1 MNEKKSR
8 TRPAAASLSLV
19 LAVAL
24 AFPAAAQDVREPVKK
39 VLSLEECVEM
49 GLKTS
54 KALHASEARVEAS
67 TARSKEVNAS
77 RLPSLK
83 LSGGYTRLSEVPP
96 FEVHLPFPSGLTV
109 PSTFVVSPNY
119 FDNYSV
125 RMGLQQP
132 LFTGFRLQ
140 SSAAMARLGAQAAVE
155 DLAGDRNQVIFAVKN
170 AYWNLFKAGEFKK
183 VVDESAA
190 QVEAHLADVRNF
202 FEQGLLTRNEVL
214 KAEVQ
219 LSNVKLARL
228 DAANGVEMAAVWL
241 NSLIGAQLDDPIEP
255 AATIEELEA
264 GARKMPGGRGGLD
277 GLVDKALGG
286 RPELRAMDLRV
297 KAGEAGV
304 TLARSGW
311 FPQVILT
318 GNYYDLRPN
327 PRLMPAKDRFYSTWD
342 LGVSVSMDL
351 WNWNATLRQT
361 QQAKA
366 LLAQALDVLGQLRDA
381 AAVEVRQSWLA
392 LKSAREKI
400 DVAGV
405 AVAQADENLRV
416 TNERFKEG
424 VALNSEV
431 LDAETALL
439 QAKTGHTQALVD
451 LELAKAGLAKA
462 VGE

>member
-1 MNEKKSR
+1 MIKS
-8 TRPAAASLSLV
+8 PKIAKAAAVLV
-19 LAVAL
+19 LALLVSVL
-24 AFPAAAQDVREPVKK
+24 PGAAQDVRGPAKK
-39 VLSLEECVEM
+39 VVTLEECLEM
-49 GLKTS
+49 GLRTS

-67 TARSKEVNAS
+67 AARSKEVNAS

-83 LSGGYTRLSEVPP
+83 LSGGYARLSEVPP
-96 FEVHLPFPSGLTV
+96 FEVHLPFPQGFPV

-125 RMGLQQP
+125 RLGLQQP
-132 LFTGFRLQ
+132 LFTGFRLE
-140 SSAAMARLGAQAAVE
+140 SGAAMARLGAQAAE
-155 DLAGDRNQVIFAVKN
+155 QDLAGDRNQVAFAVKN

-183 VVDESAA
+183 VVDENAA

-202 FEQGLLTRNEVL
+202 FDQGLLTRNEVL
-214 KAEVQ
+214 KVEVQ

-228 DAANGVEMAAVWL
+228 DAANSVEMAAVWL
-241 NSLIGAQLDDPIEP
+241 NSLIGAPLDDPIEP
-255 AATIEELEA
+255 AVTIGELEA
-264 GARKMPGGRGGLD
+264 GAQRMSEEWCDLD
-277 GLVDKALGG
+277 GLVDKALAG
-286 RPELRAMDLRV
+286 RPELRAMGLRV

-304 TLARSGW
+304 TLAKSGW
-311 FPQVILT
+311 YPQVALT
-318 GNYYDLRPN
+318 GNYYNLRPN
-327 PRLMPAKDRFYSTWD
+327 PRLMPAKDKFYSTWD
-342 LGVSVSMDL
+342 LGISVSMDL

-366 LLAQALDVLGQLRDA
+366 QLAQILDGLGQLKDA
-381 AAVEVRQSWLA
+381 AAVEVRQNWLA

-400 DVAGV
+400 GVAGE
-405 AVAQADENLRV
+405 AVAQAEENLRV

-424 VALNSEV
+424 VALNSDV

-451 LELAKAGLAKA
+451 HELALARLAKA

>member
-1 MNEKKSR
+1 MIKSLNLAN
-8 TRPAAASLSLV
+8 AAAMLV
-19 LAVAL
+19 LALLVSVL
-24 AFPAAAQDVREPVKK
+24 PSAAQDVRGQTKK
-39 VLSLEECVEM
+39 VVTLEECVEM
-49 GLKTS
+49 GLRTS

-67 TARSKEVNAS
+67 AARSKEVNAS

-83 LSGGYTRLSEVPP
+83 LSGGYTRLSDVPP
-96 FEVHLPFPSGLTV
+96 FEVHLPFPPGFPV

-125 RMGLQQP
+125 RLGLQQP

-140 SSAAMARLGAQAAVE
+140 SGAAMARLGAQAAVE
-155 DLAGDRNQVIFAVKN
+155 DLAGDRTQVAFAVKN

-183 VVDESAA
+183 VVDDNAA

-214 KAEVQ
+214 KVEVQ

-228 DAANGVEMAAVWL
+228 DAANSVEMAAVWL
-241 NSLIGAQLDDPIEP
+241 NNLIGAPLDDPIEP
-255 AATIEELEA
+255 AVTTGELEA
-264 GARKMPGGRGGLD
+264 GARKMSEEWSDLD

-304 TLARSGW
+304 TLAKSGW
-311 FPQVILT
+311 YPQVALT
-318 GNYYDLRPN
+318 GNYYNLRPN
-327 PRLMPAKDRFYSTWD
+327 PRLMPAKDKFYSTWD
-342 LGVSVSMDL
+342 LGISVSLDL

-366 LLAQALDVLGQLRDA
+366 HLAQILDGLGQLKDA
-381 AAVEVRQSWLA
+381 AAVEVRQNWLA

-400 DVAGV
+400 GVAGD
-405 AVAQADENLRV
+405 AVAQAEENLRI

-424 VALNSEV
+424 VALNSDV

-451 LELAKAGLAKA
+451 HELAMARLAKA

>member
-1 MNEKKSR
+1 MIKSLNLANAAAVLVLALSVSVL
-8 TRPAAASLSLV
+8 PAAAR
-19 LAVAL
+19 
-24 AFPAAAQDVREPVKK
+24 DVREPVKK
-39 VLSLEECVEM
+39 VVTLEECVEM

-67 TARSKEVNAS
+67 AARFKEVNAS

-83 LSGGYTRLSEVPP
+83 LSGGYARLSEVPP
-96 FEVHLPFPSGLTV
+96 FEVRLPFPPAFPV

-140 SSAAMARLGAQAAVE
+140 SSAAMARLGTQVAVE
-155 DLAGDRNQVIFAVKN
+155 DLAGDRNQVVFAVKN

-183 VVDESAA
+183 VVDENTA
-190 QVEAHLADVRNF
+190 QLEAHLADLRNF

-219 LSNVKLARL
+219 LSNMKLVRL
-228 DAANGVEMAAVWL
+228 DAANSVEMAAVWL
-241 NSLIGAQLDDPIEP
+241 NNLIGAPLDDPIEP
-255 AATIEELEA
+255 AVTTGELEA
-264 GARKMPGGRGGLD
+264 GARKMSEEWSDLD

-286 RPELRAMDLRV
+286 RPELRAMGLRV

-304 TLARSGW
+304 TLAKSGW
-311 FPQVILT
+311 YPQVALT
-318 GNYYDLRPN
+318 GNYYNLKPN
-327 PRLMPAKDRFYSTWD
+327 PRLMPAKDKFTSTWD
-342 LGVSVSMDL
+342 IGISVSMDL

-366 LLAQALDVLGQLRDA
+366 QLAQILDGLGQLKDA
-381 AAVEVRQSWLA
+381 AAVEVRQNWLA

-400 DVAGV
+400 GVAGD
-405 AVAQADENLRV
+405 AVAQAEENLRV

-424 VALNSEV
+424 VALNSDV

-439 QAKTGHTQALVD
+439 QAKTSRTQALVD
-451 LELAKAGLAKA
+451 HELAKARLAKA

>member
-1 MNEKKSR
+1 MNERKSR
-8 TRPAAASLSLV
+8 TRPAAAGLSVV

-24 AFPAAAQDVREPVKK
+24 AFSAAAQDVREPVKK
-39 VLSLEECVEM
+39 AVTLEECVEM
-49 GLKTS
+49 GLRTS

-96 FEVHLPFPSGLTV
+96 FEVRLPFPTGFPV
-109 PSTFVVSPNY
+109 PSTFVVSPSY

-125 RMGLQQP
+125 RLGLQQP
-132 LFTGFRLQ
+132 LFTGFRIQ
-140 SSAAMARLGAQAAVE
+140 SGAAMARLGAQAAE
-155 DLAGDRNQVIFAVKN
+155 QDLSGDRNQVVFAVKN

-183 VVDESAA
+183 VVDEIAV

-214 KAEVQ
+214 KVEVQ

-228 DAANGVEMAAVWL
+228 DAANSVEMAAVWL
-241 NSLIGAQLDDPIEP
+241 NSLIGAPLDDPIEP
-255 AATIEELEA
+255 AATTGELEA
-264 GARKMPGGRGGLD
+264 GARKIPGEWSDLD
-277 GLVDKALGG
+277 GLVNKALGG

-304 TLARSGW
+304 TFARSGW
-311 FPQVILT
+311 YPQVTLT
-318 GNYYDLRPN
+318 GSFYDLRPN
-327 PRLMPAKDRFYSTWD
+327 PRLMPAKDKFTSTWD
-342 LGVSVSMDL
+342 LGISVSMDL

-366 LLAQALDVLGQLRDA
+366 QLAQAMDGLGQLKDA
-381 AAVEVRQSWLA
+381 AAVEVRQSWLT
-392 LKSAREKI
+392 LKSAMEKI
-400 DVAGV
+400 GVARD
-405 AVAQADENLRV
+405 AVAQAEENLRV

-424 VALNSEV
+424 VALNSDV

-439 QAKTGHTQALVD
+439 QAKTGHTQSLVD
-451 LELAKAGLAKA
+451 LELAKARLAK
-462 VGE
+462 VIGE

>member
-1 MNEKKSR
+1 MIKSLNLANAAAVLVLALSVSVL
-8 TRPAAASLSLV
+8 PAAAR
-19 LAVAL
+19 
-24 AFPAAAQDVREPVKK
+24 DVREPVKK
-39 VLSLEECVEM
+39 VVTLEECVEL

-67 TARSKEVNAS
+67 AARFKEVNAS

-83 LSGGYTRLSEVPP
+83 LSGGYARLSEVPP
-96 FEVHLPFPSGLTV
+96 FEVRLPFPPGFPV

-140 SSAAMARLGAQAAVE
+140 SSAAMARFGAQAAVE
-155 DLAGDRNQVIFAVKN
+155 DLAGDRNQVVFAVKN

-183 VVDESAA
+183 VVDENTA
-190 QVEAHLADVRNF
+190 QLEAHLADLRNF

-219 LSNVKLARL
+219 LSNMKLARL
-228 DAANGVEMAAVWL
+228 DAANSVEMAAVWL
-241 NSLIGAQLDDPIEP
+241 NNLIGAPLDDPIEP
-255 AATIEELEA
+255 AVTTGELEA
-264 GARKMPGGRGGLD
+264 GARKMSEEWSDLD

-286 RPELRAMDLRV
+286 RPELRAMGLRV

-304 TLARSGW
+304 TLAKSGW
-311 FPQVILT
+311 YPQVALT
-318 GNYYDLRPN
+318 GNYYNLKPN
-327 PRLMPAKDRFYSTWD
+327 PRLMPAKDKFTSTWD
-342 LGVSVSMDL
+342 IGISVSMDL

-366 LLAQALDVLGQLRDA
+366 QLAQILDGLGQLKDA
-381 AAVEVRQSWLA
+381 AAVEVRQNWLA

-400 DVAGV
+400 GVAGD
-405 AVAQADENLRV
+405 AVAQAEENLRV

-424 VALNSEV
+424 VALNSDV

-439 QAKTGHTQALVD
+439 QAKTSRTQAFVD
-451 LELAKAGLAKA
+451 HELAKARLAKA

>member
-8 TRPAAASLSLV
+8 TRPAAAGLSVV

-24 AFPAAAQDVREPVKK
+24 AFPAAAQDVREAAKK
-39 VLSLEECVEM
+39 VVTLEECVEM

-54 KALHASEARVEAS
+54 KALHASEARVDAS

-83 LSGGYTRLSEVPP
+83 LSGGYMRLSEVPP
-96 FEVHLPFPSGLTV
+96 FEVHLPFPPGFPV

-125 RMGLQQP
+125 RLGLQQP

-140 SSAAMARLGAQAAVE
+140 SSAAMARLGAQAAE
-155 DLAGDRNQVIFAVKN
+155 QDLSDDRNQVVFAVKN

-183 VVDESAA
+183 VVDENAT

-228 DAANGVEMAAVWL
+228 DAANSVEMTAVWL
-241 NSLIGAQLDDPIEP
+241 NSLIGAPLDDPIEP
-255 AATIEELEA
+255 AATTGELEA
-264 GARKMPGGRGGLD
+264 GAQKVPEAWGDLK

-286 RPELRAMDLRV
+286 RPELKAMDLRV

-304 TLARSGW
+304 TLAKSGRY
-311 FPQVILT
+311 PQVTLT

-327 PRLMPAKDRFYSTWD
+327 LRLMPAKNKFTSTWD

-366 LLAQALDVLGQLRDA
+366 LLAQVLDGLGQLKDA

-392 LKSAREKI
+392 LKSAGERIGVARE
-400 DVAGV
+400 
-405 AVAQADENLRV
+405 AVAQAEENLRV

-424 VALNSEV
+424 VALNSDV
-431 LDAETALL
+431 LDAEKALL
-439 QAKTGHTQALVD
+439 QAKTGHMQALVD
-451 LELAKAGLAKA
+451 HELAKARLAKA
-462 VGE
+462 IGE

>member
-1 MNEKKSR
+1 MIKSLNLANAAAVLVLALSVSVL
-8 TRPAAASLSLV
+8 PAAAR
-19 LAVAL
+19 
-24 AFPAAAQDVREPVKK
+24 DVREPVKK
-39 VLSLEECVEM
+39 VVTLEECVEM

-67 TARSKEVNAS
+67 AARFKEVNAS

-83 LSGGYTRLSEVPP
+83 LSGGYARLSEVPP
-96 FEVHLPFPSGLTV
+96 FEVRLPFPPGFPV

-140 SSAAMARLGAQAAVE
+140 SSAAMARLGTQVAVE
-155 DLAGDRNQVIFAVKN
+155 DLAGDRNQVVFAVKN

-183 VVDESAA
+183 VVDENTA
-190 QVEAHLADVRNF
+190 QLEAHLADLRNF

-219 LSNVKLARL
+219 LSSMKLARL
-228 DAANGVEMAAVWL
+228 DAANSVEMAAVWL
-241 NSLIGAQLDDPIEP
+241 NNLIGAPLDDPIEP
-255 AATIEELEA
+255 AVTTGELEA
-264 GARKMPGGRGGLD
+264 GARKMSEEWSDLD

-286 RPELRAMDLRV
+286 RPELRAMGLRV

-304 TLARSGW
+304 TLAKSGW
-311 FPQVILT
+311 YPQVALT
-318 GNYYDLRPN
+318 GNYYNLKPN
-327 PRLMPAKDRFYSTWD
+327 PRLMPAKDKFTSTWD
-342 LGVSVSMDL
+342 IGISVSMDL

-366 LLAQALDVLGQLRDA
+366 QLAQILDGLGQLKDA
-381 AAVEVRQSWLA
+381 AAVEVRQNWLA

-400 DVAGV
+400 GVAGD
-405 AVAQADENLRV
+405 AVAQAEENLRV
-416 TNERFKEG
+416 TEERFKEG
-424 VALNSEV
+424 VALNSDV

-439 QAKTGHTQALVD
+439 QAKTGRTQALVD
-451 LELAKAGLAKA
+451 HELAKARLAKA

>member
-1 MNEKKSR
+1 MIKSLNLANAAAVLVLALSVSVL
-8 TRPAAASLSLV
+8 PAAAR
-19 LAVAL
+19 
-24 AFPAAAQDVREPVKK
+24 DVREPVKK
-39 VLSLEECVEM
+39 VVTLEECVEM

-67 TARSKEVNAS
+67 AARFKEVNAS

-83 LSGGYTRLSEVPP
+83 LSGGYARLSEVPP
-96 FEVHLPFPSGLTV
+96 FEVRLPFPPGFPV

-140 SSAAMARLGAQAAVE
+140 SSAAMARLGTQVAVE
-155 DLAGDRNQVIFAVKN
+155 DLAGDRNQVVFAVKN

-183 VVDESAA
+183 VVDENTA
-190 QVEAHLADVRNF
+190 QLEAHLADLRNF

-219 LSNVKLARL
+219 LSNMKLARL
-228 DAANGVEMAAVWL
+228 DAANSVEMAAVWL
-241 NSLIGAQLDDPIEP
+241 NNLIGAPLDDPIEP
-255 AATIEELEA
+255 VVTTGELEA
-264 GARKMPGGRGGLD
+264 GARKMSEEWSDLD

-286 RPELRAMDLRV
+286 RPELRAMGLRV

-304 TLARSGW
+304 TLAKSGW
-311 FPQVILT
+311 YPQVALT
-318 GNYYDLRPN
+318 GNYYNLKPN
-327 PRLMPAKDRFYSTWD
+327 PRLMPAKDKFTSTWD
-342 LGVSVSMDL
+342 LGISVSMDL

-366 LLAQALDVLGQLRDA
+366 QLAQILDGLGQLKDA
-381 AAVEVRQSWLA
+381 AAVEVRQNWLA

-400 DVAGV
+400 GVAGD
-405 AVAQADENLRV
+405 AVAQAEENLRV

-424 VALNSEV
+424 VALNSDV

-439 QAKTGHTQALVD
+439 QAKTGRTQALVD
-451 LELAKAGLAKA
+451 HELAKARLAKA

>member
-1 MNEKKSR
+1 MIKSLNSAN
-8 TRPAAASLSLV
+8 AAAVLV
-19 LAVAL
+19 LALLVSVL
-24 AFPAAAQDVREPVKK
+24 PAAAQDVRGPAKK
-39 VLSLEECVEM
+39 VVTLEECVEM

-67 TARSKEVNAS
+67 AARSKEVNAS

-83 LSGGYTRLSEVPP
+83 LSGGYTKLSEVPP
-96 FEVHLPFPSGLTV
+96 FEVHLPFPPGFPV

-125 RMGLQQP
+125 RLGLQQP

-140 SSAAMARLGAQAAVE
+140 SGAAMARLGAQAAE
-155 DLAGDRNQVIFAVKN
+155 QDLAGDRNQVAFAVKN

-183 VVDESAA
+183 VVDENTA
-190 QVEAHLADVRNF
+190 QLEAHLADVRNF

-219 LSNVKLARL
+219 LSNMKLARL
-228 DAANGVEMAAVWL
+228 DAANSVEMAAVWL
-241 NSLIGAQLDDPIEP
+241 NNLIGAPLDDPIEP
-255 AATIEELEA
+255 AVTTGELEA
-264 GARKMPGGRGGLD
+264 GARKMSEEWSDLD

-304 TLARSGW
+304 SLAKSGW
-311 FPQVILT
+311 YPQVALT
-318 GNYYDLRPN
+318 GNYYNLRPN
-327 PRLMPAKDRFYSTWD
+327 PRLMPAKDKFTSTWD
-342 LGVSVSMDL
+342 LGISVSMDL

-366 LLAQALDVLGQLRDA
+366 QLAQILDGLGQLKDA
-381 AAVEVRQSWLA
+381 AAVEVRQNWLA

-400 DVAGV
+400 GVAGD
-405 AVAQADENLRV
+405 AVVQAEENLRV

-424 VALNSEV
+424 VALNSDV

-451 LELAKAGLAKA
+451 HELAMARLAKA

>member
-1 MNEKKSR
+1 MIKSLNLANAAAVLVLALSVSVL
-8 TRPAAASLSLV
+8 PAAAR
-19 LAVAL
+19 
-24 AFPAAAQDVREPVKK
+24 DVREPVKK
-39 VLSLEECVEM
+39 VVTLEECVEM

-67 TARSKEVNAS
+67 AARFKEVNAS

-83 LSGGYTRLSEVPP
+83 LSGGYARLSEVPP
-96 FEVHLPFPSGLTV
+96 FEVRLPFPPGFPV

-140 SSAAMARLGAQAAVE
+140 SSAAMARLGTQVAVE
-155 DLAGDRNQVIFAVKN
+155 DLAGDRNQVVFAVKN

-183 VVDESAA
+183 VVDENTA
-190 QVEAHLADVRNF
+190 QLEAHLADLRNF

-219 LSNVKLARL
+219 LSNMKLARL
-228 DAANGVEMAAVWL
+228 DAANSVEMAAVWL
-241 NSLIGAQLDDPIEP
+241 NNLIGAPLDDPIEP
-255 AATIEELEA
+255 AVTTGELEA
-264 GARKMPGGRGGLD
+264 GARKMSEEWSDLD

-286 RPELRAMDLRV
+286 RPELRAMGLRV

-304 TLARSGW
+304 TLAKSGW
-311 FPQVILT
+311 YPQVALT
-318 GNYYDLRPN
+318 GNYYNLKPN
-327 PRLMPAKDRFYSTWD
+327 PRLMPAKDKFTSTWD
-342 LGVSVSMDL
+342 IGISVSMDL

-366 LLAQALDVLGQLRDA
+366 QLAQILDGLGQLKDA
-381 AAVEVRQSWLA
+381 AAVEVRQNWLA

-400 DVAGV
+400 GVAGD
-405 AVAQADENLRV
+405 AVAQAEENLRV

-424 VALNSEV
+424 VALNSDV

-439 QAKTGHTQALVD
+439 QAKTSRTQALVD
-451 LELAKAGLAKA
+451 HELAKARLAKA

>member
-1 MNEKKSR
+1 MIKSLNLAN
-8 TRPAAASLSLV
+8 AAAVLV
-19 LAVAL
+19 LALSVSVLPVA
-24 AFPAAAQDVREPVKK
+24 ARDVREPVKK
-39 VLSLEECVEM
+39 VVTLEECVEM

-67 TARSKEVNAS
+67 AARFKEVNAS

-83 LSGGYTRLSEVPP
+83 LSGGYARLSEVPP
-96 FEVHLPFPSGLTV
+96 FEVRLPFPPGFPV

-140 SSAAMARLGAQAAVE
+140 SSAAMARLGTQVAVE
-155 DLAGDRNQVIFAVKN
+155 DLAGDRNQVVFAVKN

-183 VVDESAA
+183 VVDENTA
-190 QVEAHLADVRNF
+190 QLEAHLADLRNF

-219 LSNVKLARL
+219 LSNMKLARL
-228 DAANGVEMAAVWL
+228 DAANSVEMAAVWL
-241 NSLIGAQLDDPIEP
+241 NNLIGAPLDDPIEP
-255 AATIEELEA
+255 VVTTGELEA
-264 GARKMPGGRGGLD
+264 GARKMSEEWSDLD

-286 RPELRAMDLRV
+286 RPELRAMGLRV

-304 TLARSGW
+304 TLAKSGW
-311 FPQVILT
+311 YPQVALT
-318 GNYYDLRPN
+318 GNYYNLKPN
-327 PRLMPAKDRFYSTWD
+327 PRLMPAKDKFTSTWD
-342 LGVSVSMDL
+342 LGISVSMDL

-366 LLAQALDVLGQLRDA
+366 QLAQILDGLGQLKDA
-381 AAVEVRQSWLA
+381 AAVEVRQNWLA

-400 DVAGV
+400 GVAGD
-405 AVAQADENLRV
+405 AVAQAEENLRV

-424 VALNSEV
+424 VALNSDV

-439 QAKTGHTQALVD
+439 QAKTGRTQALVD
-451 LELAKAGLAKA
+451 HELAKARLAKA

>member
-1 MNEKKSR
+1 
-8 TRPAAASLSLV
+8 
-19 LAVAL
+19 
-24 AFPAAAQDVREPVKK
+24 
-39 VLSLEECVEM
+39 
-49 GLKTS
+49 
-54 KALHASEARVEAS
+54 
-67 TARSKEVNAS
+67 
-77 RLPSLK
+77 
-83 LSGGYTRLSEVPP
+83 
-96 FEVHLPFPSGLTV
+96 
-109 PSTFVVSPNY
+109 
-119 FDNYSV
+119 
-125 RMGLQQP
+125 
-132 LFTGFRLQ
+132 
-140 SSAAMARLGAQAAVE
+140 VE

>member
-1 MNEKKSR
+1 MIKSLNLANAAAVLVLALSVSVL
-8 TRPAAASLSLV
+8 PAAAR
-19 LAVAL
+19 
-24 AFPAAAQDVREPVKK
+24 DVREPAKK
-39 VLSLEECVEM
+39 VVTLEECVEL

-67 TARSKEVNAS
+67 AARFEEVNAS

-83 LSGGYTRLSEVPP
+83 LSGGYARLSEVPP
-96 FEVHLPFPSGLTV
+96 FEVRLPFPPGFPV

-140 SSAAMARLGAQAAVE
+140 SSAAMARLGTQVAVE
-155 DLAGDRNQVIFAVKN
+155 DLAGDRNQVVFAVKN

-183 VVDESAA
+183 VVDENTA
-190 QVEAHLADVRNF
+190 QLEAHLADLRNF

-219 LSNVKLARL
+219 LSNMKLARF
-228 DAANGVEMAAVWL
+228 DAANSVEMAAVWL
-241 NSLIGAQLDDPIEP
+241 NNLIGAPLDDPIEP
-255 AATIEELEA
+255 AVTTGELEA
-264 GARKMPGGRGGLD
+264 GARKMSEEWSDLD

-286 RPELRAMDLRV
+286 RPELRAMGLRV

-304 TLARSGW
+304 TLAKSGW
-311 FPQVILT
+311 YPQVALT
-318 GNYYDLRPN
+318 GNYYNLKPN
-327 PRLMPAKDRFYSTWD
+327 PRLMPAKDKFTSTWD
-342 LGVSVSMDL
+342 IGISVSMDL

-366 LLAQALDVLGQLRDA
+366 QLAQILDGLGQLKDA
-381 AAVEVRQSWLA
+381 AAVEVRQNWLA

-400 DVAGV
+400 GVAGD

-424 VALNSEV
+424 VALNSDV

-439 QAKTGHTQALVD
+439 QAKTGRTQALVD
-451 LELAKAGLAKA
+451 HELAKARLAKA

>member
-8 TRPAAASLSLV
+8 TRPAAAGLSLV

-24 AFPAAAQDVREPVKK
+24 AFPAAAKDVRKQIKK
-39 VLSLEECVEM
+39 VVTLEECVEM

-54 KALHASEARVEAS
+54 KALYASEARVEAS
-67 TARSKEVNAS
+67 TAKSKEVNAS
-77 RLPSLK
+77 RFPSLK
-83 LSGGYTRLSEVPP
+83 LSGGYARLSKVPP
-96 FEVHLPFPSGLTV
+96 FEVHLPFPPGFPV
-109 PSTFVVSPNY
+109 PSTFVVSPSY

-125 RMGLQQP
+125 RLGFQQP

-140 SSAAMARLGAQAAVE
+140 SGAAMARLAAQAAVE
-155 DLAGDRNQVIFAVKN
+155 DLAGDRSQVVFAVKN

-228 DAANGVEMAAVWL
+228 DAANNVEMAAVWL
-241 NSLIGAQLDDPIEP
+241 NSLVGAQLDDLIEP
-255 AATIEELEA
+255 AATAEELEA
-264 GARKMPGGRGGLD
+264 GARKVPGGWGDLD
-277 GLVDKALGG
+277 GLVSKALGG

-311 FPQVILT
+311 FPQVYLT

-327 PRLMPAKDRFYSTWD
+327 PRLMPAKDKFYSTWD
-342 LGVSVSMDL
+342 FGVSVSMDL

-366 LLAQALDVLGQLRDA
+366 QLAQALAGLGQLKDA
-381 AAVEVRQSWLA
+381 ASVEVQQSWLA

-400 DVAGV
+400 DAAGV
-405 AVAQADENLRV
+405 VVAQAEENLRV

-431 LDAETALL
+431 LDAEMALL

-451 LELAKAGLAKA
+451 LELAKARLAMA
-462 VGE
+462 VGD

>member
-1 MNEKKSR
+1 MIKSLNLANAAAVLVLALSVSVL
-8 TRPAAASLSLV
+8 PAAAR
-19 LAVAL
+19 
-24 AFPAAAQDVREPVKK
+24 DVREPVKK
-39 VLSLEECVEM
+39 VVTLEECVEM

-67 TARSKEVNAS
+67 AARFKEVNAS

-83 LSGGYTRLSEVPP
+83 LSGGYARLSEVPP
-96 FEVHLPFPSGLTV
+96 FEVRLPFPPGFPV

-140 SSAAMARLGAQAAVE
+140 SSAAMARLGTQVAVE
-155 DLAGDRNQVIFAVKN
+155 DLAGDRNQVVFAVKN

-183 VVDESAA
+183 VVDENTA
-190 QVEAHLADVRNF
+190 QLEAHLADLRNF

-219 LSNVKLARL
+219 LSNMKLARL
-228 DAANGVEMAAVWL
+228 DAANSVEMAAVWL
-241 NSLIGAQLDDPIEP
+241 NNLIGAPLDDPIEP
-255 AATIEELEA
+255 VVTTGELEA
-264 GARKMPGGRGGLD
+264 GARKMSEEWSDLD

-286 RPELRAMDLRV
+286 RPELRAMGLRV

-304 TLARSGW
+304 TLAKSGW
-311 FPQVILT
+311 YPQVALT
-318 GNYYDLRPN
+318 GNYYNLKPN
-327 PRLMPAKDRFYSTWD
+327 PRLMPAKDKFTSTWD
-342 LGVSVSMDL
+342 LGISVSMDL

-366 LLAQALDVLGQLRDA
+366 QLAQILDGLGQLKDA
-381 AAVEVRQSWLA
+381 AAVEVRQNWLA

-400 DVAGV
+400 GVAGD
-405 AVAQADENLRV
+405 AVAQAEENLRV

-424 VALNSEV
+424 VALNSDV

-439 QAKTGHTQALVD
+439 QAKTSRTQALVD
-451 LELAKAGLAKA
+451 HELAKARLAKA